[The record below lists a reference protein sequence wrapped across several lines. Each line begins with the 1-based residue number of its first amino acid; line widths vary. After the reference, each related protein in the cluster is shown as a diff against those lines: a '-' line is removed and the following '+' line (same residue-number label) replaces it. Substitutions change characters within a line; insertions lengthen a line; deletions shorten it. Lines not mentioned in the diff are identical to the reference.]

1 MKCLAERGRNEEAD
15 VFQCPAAAA
24 DFPLL
29 IEQLLAMLVGMVDTV
44 MVSSAGEAAISGVSI
59 VNDLNNLVIAL
70 LSALAGG
77 GAVIVSQYLGHG
89 DRELTRKAASQLV
102 MIAFVISTVLGLFC
116 VAFHTGILQVLYGS
130 VEADVMTSAKEYFWI
145 TALSFSFLG
154 VYNSAAA
161 LFRSMNETRSTMNVS
176 ILMNVINVIG
186 NYIGVYVLH
195 LGAAGVAWP
204 TLISRIVAAVVMVG
218 MAFNP
223 RRAISI
229 AWNDILAWNRELIRK
244 ILSIAV
250 PNGIENGLFQL
261 GKVIVSI
268 FVATYGTSQIAA
280 NGVSNSLSTLCYVS
294 EMAIQLAS
302 VTVIGQCVGANDYE
316 QAEYYVHKLIR
327 IAWIMAA
334 VNNLLVYLAMPYAL
348 SLYSLSSETLK
359 IAETILTMECIAVTT
374 IHAPAFVLPTCIR
387 AAGDAKYTMYVGVG
401 SMFGARVLSA
411 YLLGTVLGMG
421 VVGTRI
427 GMYIDWGVRIIFFVY
442 RWRSGKW
449 KLYRLVSD

>member
-1 MKCLAERGRNEEAD
+1 MKKRMFSNAQLRRLI
-15 VFQCPAAAA
+15 
-24 DFPLL
+24 FPLL

-218 MAFNP
+218 MAFSP

>member
-1 MKCLAERGRNEEAD
+1 MKKRMFSNAQLRRLI
-15 VFQCPAAAA
+15 
-24 DFPLL
+24 FPLL

-411 YLLGTVLGMG
+411 YLLGTALGMG

>member
-1 MKCLAERGRNEEAD
+1 MKKRMFSNAQLRRLI
-15 VFQCPAAAA
+15 
-24 DFPLL
+24 FPLL

-334 VNNLLVYLAMPYAL
+334 ANNLLVYLAMPYAL

>member
-1 MKCLAERGRNEEAD
+1 MKKRMFSNAQLRRLI
-15 VFQCPAAAA
+15 
-24 DFPLL
+24 FPLL

-130 VEADVMTSAKEYFWI
+130 VEADVMMSAKEYFWI

>member
-1 MKCLAERGRNEEAD
+1 MKKRMFSNAQLRRLI
-15 VFQCPAAAA
+15 
-24 DFPLL
+24 FPLL

-89 DRELTRKAASQLV
+89 DRALTRKAASQLV

-411 YLLGTVLGMG
+411 YLLGTALGMG

>member
-1 MKCLAERGRNEEAD
+1 MKKRMFSNAQLRRLI
-15 VFQCPAAAA
+15 
-24 DFPLL
+24 FPLL

-229 AWNDILAWNRELIRK
+229 VWNDILAWNRELIRK

>member
-1 MKCLAERGRNEEAD
+1 MKKRMFSNAQLRRLI
-15 VFQCPAAAA
+15 
-24 DFPLL
+24 FPLL

-44 MVSSAGEAAISGVSI
+44 MVSSAGETAISGVSI

-229 AWNDILAWNRELIRK
+229 ARNDILAWNRELIRK

>member
-1 MKCLAERGRNEEAD
+1 MKKRMFSDAQLRRLI
-15 VFQCPAAAA
+15 
-24 DFPLL
+24 FPLL

-102 MIAFVISTVLGLFC
+102 MIAFVMSTVLGLFC

>member
-1 MKCLAERGRNEEAD
+1 MRGEGMQKRMFSNA
-15 VFQCPAAAA
+15 QLRRLIL
-24 DFPLL
+24 PLL
-29 IEQLLAMLVGMVDTV
+29 VEQLLAVLVGMVDTI

-59 VNDLNNLVIAL
+59 VNDINNLIIAL

-89 DRELTRKAASQLV
+89 DRELTRKSASQLV
-102 MIAFVISTVLGLFC
+102 MISFVISTSLGLLC
-116 VAFHTGILQVLYGS
+116 VALHTQILKALYGS

-176 ILMNVINVIG
+176 ILMNAINIVG
-186 NYIGVYVLH
+186 NYIGVNVLQ

-204 TLISRIVAAVVMVG
+204 TLISRIVAAFVMVG
-218 MAFNP
+218 MAFNQQ
-223 RRAISI
+223 RQISI
-229 AWNDILAWNRELIRK
+229 TWQDILAWNKELIQK
-244 ILSIAV
+244 ILSIAL

-280 NGVSNSLSTLCYVS
+280 NGVSNSLSTLCYTS
-294 EMAIQLAS
+294 EMAFQLAS
-302 VTVIGQCVGANDYE
+302 VTVIGQCVGANNYA
-316 QAEYYVHKLIR
+316 QAEYYVKRLIR
-327 IAWIMAA
+327 TAWIFAA
-334 VNNLLVYLAMPYAL
+334 VNNVIVYLVMLYAL
-348 SLYSLSSETLK
+348 SLYSLSSETMK
-359 IAETILTMECIAVTT
+359 IAETILTMECVAVTVL
-374 IHAPAFVLPTCIR
+374 HSPAFVLPSCLR

-401 SMFGARVLSA
+401 SMFGARVCSA

-427 GMYIDWGVRIIFFVY
+427 GMYIDWGVRILFFVH
-442 RWRSGKW
+442 RWHSGKW
-449 KLYRLVSD
+449 KQYRLVGD

>member
-1 MKCLAERGRNEEAD
+1 MKKRMFSDAQLRRLI
-15 VFQCPAAAA
+15 
-24 DFPLL
+24 FPLL

-334 VNNLLVYLAMPYAL
+334 VNNLLVYLALPYAL

>member
-1 MKCLAERGRNEEAD
+1 MFSNAQLRRLI
-15 VFQCPAAAA
+15 
-24 DFPLL
+24 FPLL

>member
-1 MKCLAERGRNEEAD
+1 MKKRMFSNAQLRRLI
-15 VFQCPAAAA
+15 
-24 DFPLL
+24 FPLL

-229 AWNDILAWNRELIRK
+229 ARNDILAWNRELIRK

>member
-1 MKCLAERGRNEEAD
+1 MKKRMFSDAQLRRLI
-15 VFQCPAAAA
+15 
-24 DFPLL
+24 FPLL

-176 ILMNVINVIG
+176 ILMNVINVIC

>member
-1 MKCLAERGRNEEAD
+1 MKKRMFSNAQLRRLI
-15 VFQCPAAAA
+15 
-24 DFPLL
+24 FPLL

>member
-1 MKCLAERGRNEEAD
+1 MKKRMFSNAQLRRLI
-15 VFQCPAAAA
+15 
-24 DFPLL
+24 FPLL

-334 VNNLLVYLAMPYAL
+334 VNNLLVYIAMPYAL

>member
-1 MKCLAERGRNEEAD
+1 MI
-15 VFQCPAAAA
+15 V
-24 DFPLL
+24 PLL